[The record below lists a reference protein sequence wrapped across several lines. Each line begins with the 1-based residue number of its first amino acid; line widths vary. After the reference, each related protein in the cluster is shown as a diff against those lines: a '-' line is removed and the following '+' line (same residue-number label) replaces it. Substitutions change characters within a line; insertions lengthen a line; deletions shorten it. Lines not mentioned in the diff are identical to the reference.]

1 MKNILLK
8 PAFWLILA
16 LIALAAVC
24 AIQHKNLAQK
34 EKERARLEDNQSA
47 LLLDMEKYRT
57 ENGELVASVQALTLK
72 GEELGALIPKY
83 EKEIRSLK
91 IDLKNAKSIASV
103 ETETSISVTAPLQEV
118 IQQQEENTPDP
129 EEPVEQ
135 PWPREF
141 FWEDDWITIQ
151 GKVYPDTVV
160 CSFVNRD
167 SLILVARYQKK
178 RCLFSKGRKG
188 KLIKFDVKTKNP
200 HTDIKGVEY
209 IELIE

>member
-72 GEELGALIPKY
+72 SEELGALIPKY
-83 EKEIRSLK
+83 EKEIHSLK

-103 ETETSISVTAPLQEV
+103 ETETSISVAAPLQEV

-135 PWPREF
+135 PEPREF
-141 FWEDDWITIQ
+141 FWEDDWITIR

-160 CSFVNRD
+160 CSFINRD

-200 HTDIKGVEY
+200 HTEIKGVEY

>member
-200 HTDIKGVEY
+200 HTDIKGVKY

>member
-103 ETETSISVTAPLQEV
+103 ETETSISVAAPLQEV

-135 PWPREF
+135 PGPREF

>member
-103 ETETSISVTAPLQEV
+103 KTETSISVAAPLQEV
-118 IQQQEENTPDP
+118 IQQPEENTPDP

-135 PWPREF
+135 PGPREF
-141 FWEDDWITIQ
+141 FWEDDWITIR

-160 CSFVNRD
+160 CSVVNRD

>member
-135 PWPREF
+135 PGPREF

>member
-103 ETETSISVTAPLQEV
+103 ETETSISVAAPLQEV

>member
-188 KLIKFDVKTKNP
+188 KLIKFDAKTKNP

>member
-24 AIQHKNLAQK
+24 AIQHKNLTQK

-103 ETETSISVTAPLQEV
+103 ETETSISVAAPLQEV
-118 IQQQEENTPDP
+118 IQQQEENIPEP

-135 PWPREF
+135 PGPREF

-151 GKVYPDTVV
+151 GKVYPDTVI

>member
-72 GEELGALIPKY
+72 GEELSALIPKY

-103 ETETSISVTAPLQEV
+103 ETETSISVAAPLQEV

-129 EEPVEQ
+129 EDPVEQ
-135 PWPREF
+135 PGPREF

-151 GKVYPDTVV
+151 GKVYPDTVI

>member
-47 LLLDMEKYRT
+47 LLLDMEKYKT